1 MLYRHG
7 ESAGSGH
14 YTVDVY
20 SRTEAATQGKF
31 GWTAVGPMRYEDV
44 LREHGTE
51 QATDK
56 LCVYFY
62 FVRYNHSGAD

>member
-31 GWTAVGPMRYEDV
+31 GCTAVGPMRYEDV
-44 LREHGTE
+44 LREHSTE
-51 QATDK
+51 QAADK
-56 LCVYFY
+56 SCVYLY